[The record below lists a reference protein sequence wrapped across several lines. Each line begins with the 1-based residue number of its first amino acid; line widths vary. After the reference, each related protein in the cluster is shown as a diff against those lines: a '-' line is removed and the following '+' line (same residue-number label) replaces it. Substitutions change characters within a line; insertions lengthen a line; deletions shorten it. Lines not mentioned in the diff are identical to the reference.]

1 VFDSEVI
8 RSLVYVL
15 EFHDMIFFLDRSELI
30 NMYDMVGYNMT
41 RERKDG
47 KLERIVRAKWTFDEA
62 QSIEEMS
69 EMLRQ
74 KAEFLED
81 LESEG
86 WELVNEVK
94 DDYAI
99 LVKDM
104 EDE

>member
-1 VFDSEVI
+1 
-8 RSLVYVL
+8 
-15 EFHDMIFFLDRSELI
+15 
-30 NMYDMVGYNMT
+30 MVGYNMT

-47 KLERIVRAKWTFDEA
+47 KLERTVRAKWTFDEA
-62 QSIEEMS
+62 QSIEEMA
-69 EMLRQ
+69 EMLRE
-74 KAEFLED
+74 KAEFLEE

-104 EDE
+104 GD

>member
-1 VFDSEVI
+1 
-8 RSLVYVL
+8 
-15 EFHDMIFFLDRSELI
+15 
-30 NMYDMVGYNMT
+30 MVGYNMT
-41 RERKDG
+41 RETKDG
-47 KLERIVRAKWTFDEA
+47 TLERTVRAKWTFDEA
-62 QSIEEMS
+62 QSIEEMA

-74 KAEFLED
+74 KEEFLEE

-104 EDE
+104 ED